1 MALLSKYAG
10 EWPSV
15 ELSKGDAIK
24 YLLRETLSLPGSP
37 LGYLRVTYGGLG
49 LGFVKNIGT
58 RANNLLPTSLRI
70 RKA

>member
-24 YLLRETLSLPGSP
+24 YLLRETLSLPDSP